1 MICNNDYDIET
12 TTLTSVTTRVSLTLS
27 DCFEQVASG
36 SFSKNSCN
44 VQRITR
50 KCNANEKLTI
60 THIPEVKMIV

>member
-1 MICNNDYDIET
+1 MIDFITISKHNAVSCQISGT
-12 TTLTSVTTRVSLTLS
+12 VTTRVSVLTS
-27 DCFEQVASG
+27 

-60 THIPEVKMIV
+60 THITEVKMSV

>member
-1 MICNNDYDIET
+1 MHLNDLFHYDIKT
-12 TTLTSVTTRVSLTLS
+12 QQCCQLSVTTRVSVLT
-27 DCFEQVASG
+27 G

-60 THIPEVKMIV
+60 THITEVKMSV